1 MESREYPKRD
11 DEDRGIKQRLDRLAD
26 DIRKLP
32 PDRIEQL
39 EKLVKSMGKKV
50 VSLKQ
55 AAEILDC
62 SVDTIRRAIKAGA
75 LKAVQLNKAGN
86 WKVPIE
92 ELERFMRGERE

>member
-1 MESREYPKRD
+1 MEPREHPERAE
-11 DEDRGIKQRLDRLAD
+11 EDRSIKRRLDKLAE

-39 EKLVKSMGKKV
+39 EKLITSMGKKV
-50 VSLKQ
+50 VSIKE

-86 WKVPIE
+86 WKITTE
-92 ELERFMRGERE
+92 ELDRFMRGDRE